1 MSMNRSLLVCLTLGT
16 VLPAGCRSRDASTD
30 APYAREVAEAVPK
43 IEAAVG
49 LKFKHPPKVEE
60 RSKDQVRKFL
70 EDKFNGERPAS
81 EIAGEQS
88 ALRLL
93 GLIPDTMQLR
103 PFLLD
108 LYTEQIVGYYDPEP
122 KVLYIVKGADPA
134 MASVTV
140 THELVH
146 ALQDQYINL
155 DSIQN
160 LHSDGDR
167 ATAAQA
173 VIEGQAVYE
182 QLRIATNNDLSAI
195 PGGWEGIRESVR
207 KTSAQMPL
215 FSRAPLFIQETLIF
229 PYLSGADFVKHFEE
243 TSPGKQPFTRM
254 PASTEQVMH
263 PRAYESSPPDDPTSV
278 TLPSLRNATHV
289 YDDVMGE
296 FDVRLFLYEHLR
308 DQAAAIRGA
317 NGWDGDRLMVVRTP
331 KGEGIVWFT
340 VWDTALDAGEFA
352 DLLKSTIAHRF
363 GNQREAAISGGT
375 EYTGT
380 ARTLRVTGGE
390 NGGRSYVLYVDV
402 PAGASADL
410 IDAAAVK
417 LSQ

>member
-1 MSMNRSLLVCLTLGT
+1 MHRSPLALLTLGT
-16 VLPAGCRSRDASTD
+16 IAVAGCGSHDAAPDT
-30 APYAREVAEAVPK
+30 PYAREVAEAIPR

-49 LKFKHPPKVEE
+49 LKYRTPPKLEE

-70 EDKFNGERPAS
+70 EDKFNESLPAS
-81 EIAGEQS
+81 EIAGQQS
-88 ALRLL
+88 ALRVL

-108 LYTEQIVGYYDPEP
+108 LLTEQIVGYYDPRT
-122 KVLYIVKGADPA
+122 KVLYVVKGADPT
-134 MASVTV
+134 MASMTV

-167 ATAAQA
+167 SAAAQA

-207 KTSAQMPL
+207 KNSAQMPL
-215 FSRAPLFIQETLIF
+215 FSRAPLYIQETLIF
-229 PYLSGADFVKHFEE
+229 PYLSGADFVKRYEDV
-243 TSPGKQPFTRM
+243 SPGKQPFTRM
-254 PASTEQVMH
+254 PSSTEQVMH
-263 PRAYESSPPDDPTSV
+263 PRAYESSPPDEPTSV
-278 TLPSLRNATHV
+278 TLPAPRNATRV
-289 YDDVMGE
+289 YDDVFGE
-296 FDVRLFLYEHLR
+296 FGARLFIFQHLR
-308 DQAAAIRGA
+308 DQAAAVRGA

-331 KGEGIVWFT
+331 KGEGIVWYS

-352 DLLKSTIAHRF
+352 DILKSSILRRF
-363 GNQREAAISGGT
+363 GNQRERAIAGGT
-375 EYTGT
+375 EYSGT
-380 ARTLRVTGGE
+380 ARTLRITGGE

-402 PAGASADL
+402 PAGASADVL
-410 IDAAAVK
+410 DAGAVK
-417 LSQ
+417 LGT